1 MEEGEKQEE
10 EEESNDEQE
19 EEAEDDS
26 VLFVSTRSGRF
37 AGSWR
42 LSSHIGEL

>member
-1 MEEGEKQEE
+1 MEEGEKQE